1 MTEMN
6 LTSDETIRLRL
17 EENGIS
23 PMRMN
28 LFQWA
33 ICIPKDMPG
42 EKAAEI
48 VESVSPAGTSGGWQF
63 DSKLPPAVCNDNPN
77 RLHITLAC

>member
-1 MTEMN
+1 MI
-6 LTSDETIRLRL
+6 SDETIKLRL

-23 PMRMN
+23 PMKMN

-33 ICIPKDMPG
+33 ICIPADMPG

-48 VESVSPAGTSGGWQF
+48 VESISPAGTTAGWQY
-63 DSKLPPAVCNDNPN
+63 DSSLAPAVCNDNSN
-77 RLHITLAC
+77 RLHVTLGC